1 MNGTAGR
8 VADRV
13 TDSRKLTG
21 LLIVLAALLL
31 LMLIAVI
38 AMWALGVGW
47 ELFAAIGTQI
57 TTLGGAHQGAQAM
70 QDRAQAYSPN
80 YPSTPRTPP
89 PGTLEGLS

>member
-1 MNGTAGR
+1 MNGTVGR

-31 LMLIAVI
+31 MMVIAVI

-47 ELFAAIGTQI
+47 ELFASIGAQI
-57 TTLGGAHQGAQAM
+57 SALGGAHQAAQAAA
-70 QDRAQAYSPN
+70 DRSPN
-80 YPSTPRTPP
+80 YPNVPRPAP
-89 PGTLEGLS
+89 PGTLEGMS